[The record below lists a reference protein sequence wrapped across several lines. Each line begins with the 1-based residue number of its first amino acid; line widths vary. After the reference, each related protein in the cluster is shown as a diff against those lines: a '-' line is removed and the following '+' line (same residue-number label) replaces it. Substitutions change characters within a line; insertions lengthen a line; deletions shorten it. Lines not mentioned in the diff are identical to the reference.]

1 MRGRVTDRA
10 YEIERCRELEIL
22 QFESKWT
29 CSLWLTTCAAH
40 AVSQDSLVDRL
51 VASWPAADAY
61 ASSLPLMSHWAYCVA
76 PAALYL
82 LSVSGLRRV
91 MRSRVAPIDVPTWF
105 QALHNLALVLLSA
118 FMASALLW
126 QALRL
131 GYGVICNRVVE
142 GPLGKPVRMH
152 PHLLHV
158 THERKIS
165 FFFFF

>member
-1 MRGRVTDRA
+1 
-10 YEIERCRELEIL
+10 
-22 QFESKWT
+22 
-29 CSLWLTTCAAH
+29 
-40 AVSQDSLVDRL
+40 VDRL

-165 FFFFF
+165 FFFFFFFDVVFFSRLSLFSRWRMFCGSSLCPSCTSF